1 MSKAGANFGG
11 TVGWDEQTVI
21 GKYIF
26 FYSNR
31 LIVYYFIKQ
40 VNVHHVLEN

>member
-21 GKYIF
+21 GKY
-26 FYSNR
+26 FYFL
-31 LIVYYFIKQ
+31 LI
-40 VNVHHVLEN
+40 N